1 MVYTSAWNRFA
12 CALCSFIINGLEI
25 IYSWDVLKI
34 IDKTYHMSTELE
46 HVLKKIFIYQQNA
59 FSLFHLFKAET
70 LLNNTNVYCNEV
82 TEVD

>member
-59 FSLFHLFKAET
+59 FSLFHLFNAET

-82 TEVD
+82 TEVV

>member
-12 CALCSFIINGLEI
+12 CALCGFIINGLEI

-46 HVLKKIFIYQQNA
+46 HVLKKIFI
-59 FSLFHLFKAET
+59 
-70 LLNNTNVYCNEV
+70 
-82 TEVD
+82 